1 MYMYVPRYKIM
12 QDNLVIDNYR
22 SGKSTRYNA
31 FNQTDIYATSFD
43 SDAYLTG
50 LIPSEL
56 EMVVAQLRA
65 IGLLEE
71 GFDYIIEDPVMESD
85 FYKQLAIAHEHTGN
99 AAKAAEFKKRAAAL
113 TQ

>member
-1 MYMYVPRYKIM
+1 MYVLRYKIM

-71 GFDYIIEDPVMESD
+71 DEFELDVDDDAVST
-85 FYKQLAIAHEHTGN
+85 LIAPFN
-99 AAKAAEFKKRAAAL
+99 NP
-113 TQ
+113 